1 MYANVPGSPS
11 CKKLLWRSCAASVP
25 SFLRSPFH
33 SFFFF
38 LLVHSTHSLTEVSCP
53 EDNQRRIFL
62 LPALADSSFQ
72 QTSPKLPKRLP
83 TDFYVNIHES
93 HANYS
98 SPLTSP
104 AGQRSVFIAMFF
116 FFPLRV
122 TLVVG
127 SERRRLKR
135 RDHREQLA
143 RLKFH

>member
-1 MYANVPGSPS
+1 M
-11 CKKLLWRSCAASVP
+11 LLCCLRLILFKISL
-25 SFLRSPFH
+25 SFVF
-33 SFFFF
+33 FFFF
-38 LLVHSTHSLTEVSCP
+38 LYARLTKFLTEVSCP

-62 LPALADSSFQ
+62 LPALADSGFQ
-72 QTSPKLPKRLP
+72 QTSHNLPKRLP

-98 SPLTSP
+98 SPMTSPLHPP
-104 AGQRSVFIAMFF
+104 AGQRSMFIAMFF
-116 FFPLRV
+116 GFFSRRV

-143 RLKFH
+143 RLKFA